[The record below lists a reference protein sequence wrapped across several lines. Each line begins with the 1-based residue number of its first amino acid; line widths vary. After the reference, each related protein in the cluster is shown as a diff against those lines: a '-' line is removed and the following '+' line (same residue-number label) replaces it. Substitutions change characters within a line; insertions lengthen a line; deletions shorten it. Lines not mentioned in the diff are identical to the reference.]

1 MVAVVTG
8 GAKGIGRKI
17 VEKLVKDGYKV
28 AFCYNTSEEQAM
40 ELCSSLNSNSSLNC
54 IGIKCDVRDSE
65 NVKNFIEE
73 VIKVFGQ
80 IDIVVNNAG
89 IANYNLLMD
98 MQVKE
103 WKNVMSTNLDSVFY
117 TCKYCLP
124 YMLNK
129 GGSIINISSV
139 WGVYGASME
148 VAYSASKA
156 GIIGLTKALS
166 QEVGSANIRVNCIA
180 CGVINTDMNKVHS
193 QTTIDELIDKTPLG
207 RIGETD
213 EVADMV
219 VYLASEKSK
228 FITGQVIEVS
238 GGFR

>member
-1 MVAVVTG
+1 MLFRSG

-40 ELCSSLNSNSSLNC
+40 ELCSNLNSNSCLNC

-156 GIIGLTKALS
+156 GVIGLTKALS
-166 QEVGSANIRVNCIA
+166 QEVGSAKIRVNCIA

-193 QTTIDELIDKTPLG
+193 QTTLDDLIDKTPLG
-207 RIGETD
+207 RIGEAND
-213 EVADMV
+213 VADMV